1 MYEAS
6 AAFHQA
12 VAANRPQI
20 AMLIF
25 DDAVFTNPDINVENG
40 IEFNDNFNTEDDLS
54 IGQTNSNEITFTLF
68 NDERLL
74 NDYEFGDFLAT
85 IGVLVGTD
93 TYRQYG
99 TVTMTTTYAS
109 YVGRDSYPYLM
120 RNNQA
125 MNPQP
130 GFVVK
135 SLLGYDGK
143 VWAFSDTGRYA
154 VYDDLTGRNITGSNP
169 LNRFMV
175 HKSIAWSGKG
185 MFYNKDSR
193 ILFIYEGG
201 YRDRYEFVPL
211 GYFNAERPDSPD
223 QIEIELTCMDW
234 MQRFEK
240 DMPNDED
247 MGLTWPMTIGQLFV
261 KLCES
266 ENVRYRTAE
275 FINSDAEIAERPSDF
290 DNCTK
295 RQVIA
300 WIAEAAGSNA
310 RFDRDGY
317 LVFDWLRETSI
328 SYNEGDY
335 ETFRPNWYETKQ
347 ITKLYNRNTRETDD
361 IILGDGDNAYLIQ
374 DNPLLKGVE

>member
-125 MNPQP
+125 INPQP
-130 GFVVK
+130 GFVAE
-135 SLLGYDGK
+135 SLL
-143 VWAFSDTGRYA
+143 A
-154 VYDDLTGRNITGSNP
+154 
-169 LNRFMV
+169 
-175 HKSIAWSGKG
+175 
-185 MFYNKDSR
+185 
-193 ILFIYEGG
+193 
-201 YRDRYEFVPL
+201 
-211 GYFNAERPDSPD
+211 
-223 QIEIELTCMDW
+223 
-234 MQRFEK
+234 
-240 DMPNDED
+240 
-247 MGLTWPMTIGQLFV
+247 
-261 KLCES
+261 
-266 ENVRYRTAE
+266 
-275 FINSDAEIAERPSDF
+275 
-290 DNCTK
+290 
-295 RQVIA
+295 
-300 WIAEAAGSNA
+300 
-310 RFDRDGY
+310 
-317 LVFDWLRETSI
+317 
-328 SYNEGDY
+328 
-335 ETFRPNWYETKQ
+335 
-347 ITKLYNRNTRETDD
+347 
-361 IILGDGDNAYLIQ
+361 
-374 DNPLLKGVE
+374 